1 MKILATLAG
10 VLAPVSAFAAT
21 GVMENSTD
29 ICVFMFFGYCA
40 LIIIAQFV
48 PVLAQFVPA
57 IIFFI
62 CMVKVTVTVV
72 SESFA
77 VQKT

>member
-1 MKILATLAG
+1 MKIIATLAG

-21 GVMENSTD
+21 GLVENNSG

-40 LIIIAQFV
+40 LIISVQFI
-48 PVLAQFVPA
+48 PA
-57 IIFFI
+57 ILLFI
-62 CMVKVTVTVV
+62 CMVNVIVSVV
-72 SESFA
+72 SKSFV

>member
-1 MKILATLAG
+1 MKIIATLAG

-21 GVMENSTD
+21 GLVENNSG

-40 LIIIAQFV
+40 LIISVQFI
-48 PVLAQFVPA
+48 PA
-57 IIFFI
+57 ILLFI
-62 CMVKVTVTVV
+62 CMVKVIVSVV
-72 SESFA
+72 SKSFV